1 MKLSPNA
8 LKNRTVLW
16 IWDFVHSPFLS
27 HLFFI
32 RKALLCL
39 WFGFKHKKMN
49 EIRLGLERQVLLVD
63 LKLKPKISHRTFY
76 PWYRSHKPKPFKEK
90 QGTIRLFLASSTL
103 TFMTQYHSYRSL
115 LLNKT
120 FTIPITHRHKQ
131 IDSHICPIVYLFI
144 WFLMNVSWFHNMHEG
159 KVPDF
164 LHLDQNIR
172 HIYKAIDTEIG
183 QSRQI
188 KMKSVNDLICC
199 AQNCL
204 HWDTIE

>member
-16 IWDFVHSPFLS
+16 IWAFVHSPFLS

-131 IDSHICPIVYLFI
+131 ICPIVYLFI

-172 HIYKAIDTEIG
+172 HIQSHRHRNRAIKTDQDEI
-183 QSRQI
+183 
-188 KMKSVNDLICC
+188 C
-199 AQNCL
+199 
-204 HWDTIE
+204 